1 MCQASARTVVPC
13 FETSRVVCEVEKM
26 SKVNTNKIAHAVKR
40 DAKFISCFSMG
51 VGFLD
56 IEFEGAGLHSI
67 FV

>member
-1 MCQASARTVVPC
+1 ML
-13 FETSRVVCEVEKM
+13 
-26 SKVNTNKIAHAVKR
+26 KVNTTKKTNAMKR
-40 DAKFISCFSMG
+40 VAKFVSCFPMG